1 MTTASGT
8 REVSFARQSVWRA
21 LTALTPYCPVC
32 DVSYVFS
39 EGPGTEA
46 DAVMGKG
53 TRFVCAQGRLDGMP
67 PPQGAVSGEVVE
79 WVAEER
85 IGTRLELAS
94 ENWQTRVELADASPG
109 VTRVTVTVSH
119 DSQGGNRLRQVL
131 QRKAMQRM
139 VQQTVDS
146 ELAKLPDHVSW
157 LSERRSDVVAVEREA
172 APVEQ
177 APSSVEQER
186 DGWVVHLRGEID
198 APAVD
203 RLGLQRRLEELA
215 VVAIDVRGLTYIDS
229 VAFPPLQRW
238 AKRTSRAGGH
248 AVIRGDNPYFD
259 QMLGVMGLTSMF
271 RRET

>member
-8 REVSFARQSVWRA
+8 REVPFARQSVWRA

-39 EGPGTEA
+39 EGVGTDA

-53 TRFVCAQGRLDGMP
+53 TRFVCAQGRLDDMP
-67 PPQGAVSGEVVE
+67 PPPGAVSGEVVE